1 LNAIT
6 RAERC
11 LCRSTSVRP
20 SLSPIPSFHP
30 TSYPSYNPTNRIIVH
45 DHNPITTPHRSHDT
59 LNKHPL
65 TPPFDKLIQ
74 HKTHIREHKATDIKP
89 EKLSRM
95 ARGKFQPH
103 VRLRAVLEPWVLD
116 LARDL
121 VYETKLA
128 KENR

>member
-1 LNAIT
+1 MQIPPSPTPFRTYLP
-6 RAERC
+6 C
-11 LCRSTSVRP
+11 SVRAILP
-20 SLSPIPSFHP
+20 
-30 TSYPSYNPTNRIIVH
+30 PTNQPHYHNREPRQRSPYTY
-45 DHNPITTPHRSHDT
+45 HNP

-65 TPPFDKLIQ
+65 TPPLDELIQ
-74 HKTHIREHKATDIKP
+74 HQTHIRQHEATDIKP